1 MSDLRFIIGLIIG
14 VILLITM
21 VAKTKIHAF
30 PALILSAIITGL
42 IGGMDTTAIVK
53 AITSGF
59 GNTLSSIGIIIGF
72 GVMMGQIFEL
82 SGAAETMALT
92 FIKIFGKKREH
103 IALAITGWVVS
114 IPIFCDSGFILLS
127 PIAKAISKKTSKS
140 IFVLGYSLAV
150 GLLISHHMILP
161 TPGPLAA
168 TVNYGADLGQ
178 SILMGIIFCIPMLI
192 GTLIYTNYVGSKIYQ
207 IPSDDGGWIR
217 EEKPNKKTEEDFE
230 LKPSRDDLPNA
241 FLSFLPILLPII
253 LILLGTVLG
262 NIFKSAD
269 KSNALISA
277 INFVG
282 NPVIAVG
289 IGLLI
294 SIFTL
299 TNKMSR
305 NETLKVMEL
314 GITGCGVILLVTGA
328 GGSFGQILKDS
339 GVANSIAEFIAS
351 TKIPAILIPFVI
363 ATVVRFIVGSGTV
376 AIVTSSS
383 ICAPLLNQLGI
394 NPTLGTMASCSG
406 AMFFSYFNDSYF
418 WVINRTLGVE
428 DIKEQ
433 IRHWSINTTIG
444 WAIGLITLLIF
455 DIFI

>member
-1 MSDLRFIIGLIIG
+1 M
-14 VILLITM
+14 
-21 VAKTKIHAF
+21 
-30 PALILSAIITGL
+30 
-42 IGGMDTTAIVK
+42 
-53 AITSGF
+53 
-59 GNTLSSIGIIIGF
+59 
-72 GVMMGQIFEL
+72 
-82 SGAAETMALT
+82 
-92 FIKIFGKKREH
+92 
-103 IALAITGWVVS
+103 
-114 IPIFCDSGFILLS
+114 
-127 PIAKAISKKTSKS
+127 
-140 IFVLGYSLAV
+140 
-150 GLLISHHMILP
+150 
-161 TPGPLAA
+161 
-168 TVNYGADLGQ
+168 
-178 SILMGIIFCIPMLI
+178 
-192 GTLIYTNYVGSKIYQ
+192 
-207 IPSDDGGWIR
+207 
-217 EEKPNKKTEEDFE
+217 
-230 LKPSRDDLPNA
+230 
-241 FLSFLPILLPII
+241 PILLPII

-262 NIFKSAD
+262 NIFKSAE
-269 KSNALISA
+269 SNAIISA

-394 NPTLGTMASCSG
+394 NPTLGTMSSCSG

-418 WVINRTLGVE
+418 WVINRTLVVE

>member
-1 MSDLRFIIGLIIG
+1 MSEIRFIIGLIIG

-30 PALILSAIITGL
+30 PALILAAIITGL
-42 IGGMDTTAIVK
+42 IGGMDTSSIVK
-53 AITSGF
+53 AVTSGF

-92 FIKIFGKKREH
+92 FIRIFGKKREH

-168 TVNYGADLGQ
+168 TVNYGADLGL
-178 SILMGIIFCIPMLI
+178 SILMGIAFSIPMII
-192 GTLIYTNYVGSKIYQ
+192 GTLIYTNYVGSKVYQ
-207 IPSDDGGWIR
+207 IPSDSGGWIR
-217 EEKPNKKTEEDFE
+217 EEKPDKVEEDFE

-253 LILLGTVLG
+253 LILLGTTLG
-262 NIFKSAD
+262 NIFKYAD
-269 KSNALISA
+269 KNSLIS
-277 INFVG
+277 IIDFIG

-305 NETLKVMEL
+305 TETIKVMEL
-314 GITGCGVILLVTGA
+314 GITGCGIILLVTGA

-351 TKIPAILIPFVI
+351 TKIPAILIPFTI

-394 NPTLGTMASCSG
+394 NPSLGTMASCSG

-418 WVINRTLGVE
+418 WVINRTLGVD

-433 IRHWSINTTIG
+433 IRHWSMNTTVA

>member
-1 MSDLRFIIGLIIG
+1 MSEIRFIIGLIIG

-30 PALILSAIITGL
+30 PALILAAIITGL
-42 IGGMDTTAIVK
+42 IGGMDTSSIVK
-53 AITSGF
+53 AVTSGF

-92 FIKIFGKKREH
+92 FIRIFGKKREH

-168 TVNYGADLGQ
+168 TVNYGADLGL
-178 SILMGIIFCIPMLI
+178 SILMGIAFSIPMII
-192 GTLIYTNYVGSKIYQ
+192 GTLIYTNYVGSKVYQ
-207 IPSDDGGWIR
+207 IPSDNGGWIR
-217 EEKPNKKTEEDFE
+217 EEKPDKVEEDFE

-253 LILLGTVLG
+253 LILLGTTLG
-262 NIFKSAD
+262 NIFKDAD
-269 KSNALISA
+269 KNNLIS
-277 INFVG
+277 IIDFIG

-305 NETLKVMEL
+305 TETLKVMEL
-314 GITGCGVILLVTGA
+314 GITGCGIILLVTGA

-339 GVANSIAEFIAS
+339 GVVNSIAEFIAS
-351 TKIPAILIPFVI
+351 TKIPAILIPFTI

-418 WVINRTLGVE
+418 WVINRTLGVD

-433 IRHWSINTTIG
+433 IRHWSMNTTVA

>member
-1 MSDLRFIIGLIIG
+1 MNQDIQIIIGLIVG
-14 VILLITM
+14 VILLIVM
-21 VAKTKIHAF
+21 IVKTKIHAF

-42 IGGMDTTAIVK
+42 IGGMGTDAIIK

-92 FIKIFGKKREH
+92 FVKIFGKKRED

-127 PIAKAISKKTSKS
+127 PIAKAISRKTSKS
-140 IFVLGYSLAV
+140 IFILGYALAV
-150 GLLISHHMILP
+150 GLVISHHMILP

-168 TVNYGADLGQ
+168 SVNYGADLGL
-178 SILMGIIFCIPMLI
+178 SVLMGVIFCIPMLI
-192 GTLIYTNYVGSKIYQ
+192 GTILYTRYVGSKVYQ
-207 IPSDDGGWIR
+207 LPSEDGGWVR
-217 EEKPNKKTEEDFE
+217 PTERMKEEDFE

-241 FLSFLPILLPII
+241 FLSFMPILLPII
-253 LILLGTVLG
+253 LILLGTILG
-262 NIFKSAD
+262 NIFTGENN
-269 KSNALISA
+269 NAVITVLKFI
-277 INFVG
+277 G

-289 IGLLI
+289 IGLLVC
-294 SIFTL
+294 IFTL

-305 NETLKVMEL
+305 TETIKVMEL
-314 GITGCGVILLVTGA
+314 GITGCGIIILVTGA

-339 GVANSIAEFIAS
+339 GVANSISEVIAS
-351 TKIPAILIPFVI
+351 TKIPAILIPFII
-363 ATVVRFIVGSGTV
+363 ATAVRFIAGSGTV

-394 NPTLGTMASCSG
+394 NPVLGTMASCSG
-406 AMFFSYFNDSYF
+406 ALFFSYFNDSYF
-418 WVINRTLGVE
+418 WVINRTLGVD

-433 IRHWSINTTIG
+433 IRHWSCNTTVA
-444 WAIGLITLLIF
+444 WAIGLVMLLIF
-455 DIFI
+455 DIFM

>member
-1 MSDLRFIIGLIIG
+1 MSEVRFIIGLIIG

-42 IGGMDTTAIVK
+42 IGGMDTSSIVK

-92 FIKIFGKKREH
+92 FIRIFGKKREH
-103 IALAITGWVVS
+103 IALAITGWLVS

-168 TVNYGADLGQ
+168 TVNYGADLGL
-178 SILMGIIFCIPMLI
+178 SIIMGIAFSIPMII
-192 GTLIYTNYVGSKIYQ
+192 GTLIYTNYVGSKVYQ
-207 IPSDDGGWIR
+207 IPSDNGGWIR
-217 EEKPNKKTEEDFE
+217 EEKPNKVEEDFE

-253 LILLGTVLG
+253 LILLGTTLG
-262 NIFKSAD
+262 NIFKDAD
-269 KSNALISA
+269 KNNLIS
-277 INFVG
+277 ILSFIG

-305 NETLKVMEL
+305 TETLKVMEL
-314 GITGCGVILLVTGA
+314 GITGCGIILLVTGA

-351 TKIPAILIPFVI
+351 TKIPAILIPFTI

-394 NPTLGTMASCSG
+394 NPALGTMASCSG

-418 WVINRTLGVE
+418 WVINRTLGVD

-433 IRHWSINTTIG
+433 IRHWSMNTTVA

>member
-1 MSDLRFIIGLIIG
+1 MNQDIQIIIGLIVG
-14 VILLITM
+14 VILLIVM
-21 VAKTKIHAF
+21 IVKTKIHAF

-42 IGGMDTTAIVK
+42 IGGMGTDAIIK

-92 FIKIFGKKREH
+92 FVKIFGKKRED

-127 PIAKAISKKTSKS
+127 PIAKAISRKTSKS
-140 IFVLGYSLAV
+140 IFILGYALAV
-150 GLLISHHMILP
+150 GLVISQHMILP

-168 TVNYGADLGQ
+168 SVNYGADLGL
-178 SILMGIIFCIPMLI
+178 SVLMGVIFCIPMLI
-192 GTLIYTNYVGSKIYQ
+192 GTILYTRYVGSKVYQ
-207 IPSDDGGWIR
+207 LPSEDGGWVR
-217 EEKPNKKTEEDFE
+217 PTERMKEEDFE

-241 FLSFLPILLPII
+241 FLSFMPILLPII
-253 LILLGTVLG
+253 LILLGTILG
-262 NIFKSAD
+262 NIFIGENN
-269 KSNALISA
+269 NAVITVLKFI
-277 INFVG
+277 G

-289 IGLLI
+289 IGLLVC
-294 SIFTL
+294 IFTL

-305 NETLKVMEL
+305 TETIKVMEL
-314 GITGCGVILLVTGA
+314 GITGCGIIILVTGA

-339 GVANSIAEFIAS
+339 GVANSISEVIAS
-351 TKIPAILIPFVI
+351 TKIPAILIPFII
-363 ATVVRFIVGSGTV
+363 ATAVRFIAGSGTV

-394 NPTLGTMASCSG
+394 NPVLGTMASCSG
-406 AMFFSYFNDSYF
+406 ALFFSYFNDSYF
-418 WVINRTLGVE
+418 WVINRTLGVD

-433 IRHWSINTTIG
+433 IRHWSCNTTVA
-444 WAIGLITLLIF
+444 WAIGLVMLLIF
-455 DIFI
+455 DIFM

>member
-1 MSDLRFIIGLIIG
+1 M
-14 VILLITM
+14 
-21 VAKTKIHAF
+21 
-30 PALILSAIITGL
+30 
-42 IGGMDTTAIVK
+42 
-53 AITSGF
+53 
-59 GNTLSSIGIIIGF
+59 
-72 GVMMGQIFEL
+72 
-82 SGAAETMALT
+82 
-92 FIKIFGKKREH
+92 
-103 IALAITGWVVS
+103 
-114 IPIFCDSGFILLS
+114 
-127 PIAKAISKKTSKS
+127 
-140 IFVLGYSLAV
+140 
-150 GLLISHHMILP
+150 
-161 TPGPLAA
+161 
-168 TVNYGADLGQ
+168 
-178 SILMGIIFCIPMLI
+178 
-192 GTLIYTNYVGSKIYQ
+192 
-207 IPSDDGGWIR
+207 
-217 EEKPNKKTEEDFE
+217 
-230 LKPSRDDLPNA
+230 
-241 FLSFLPILLPII
+241 PILLPII

-262 NIFKSAD
+262 NIFKSSD

>member
-1 MSDLRFIIGLIIG
+1 MSEIRFIIGLIIG

-30 PALILSAIITGL
+30 PALILAAIITGL
-42 IGGMDTTAIVK
+42 IGGMDTSSIVK
-53 AITSGF
+53 AVTSGF

-92 FIKIFGKKREH
+92 FIRIFGKKREH

-168 TVNYGADLGQ
+168 TVNYGADLGL
-178 SILMGIIFCIPMLI
+178 SILMGMLFSIPMII
-192 GTLIYTNYVGSKIYQ
+192 GTLIYTNYVGSKVYQ
-207 IPSDDGGWIR
+207 IPSDSGGWIR
-217 EEKPNKKTEEDFE
+217 EEKPDKVEEDFE

-253 LILLGTVLG
+253 LILLGTTLG
-262 NIFKSAD
+262 NIFKYAD
-269 KSNALISA
+269 KNNLIS
-277 INFVG
+277 IIDFIG

-305 NETLKVMEL
+305 TETLKVMEL
-314 GITGCGVILLVTGA
+314 GITGCGIILLVTGA

-351 TKIPAILIPFVI
+351 TKIPAILIPFTI

-394 NPTLGTMASCSG
+394 NPSLGTMASCSG

-418 WVINRTLGVE
+418 WVINRTLGVD

-433 IRHWSINTTIG
+433 IRHWSMNTTVA

>member
-1 MSDLRFIIGLIIG
+1 MSEIRFIIGLIIG

-30 PALILSAIITGL
+30 PALILAAIITGL
-42 IGGMDTTAIVK
+42 IGGMDTGSIVK
-53 AITSGF
+53 AITGGF

-92 FIKIFGKKREH
+92 FIKIFGKKREY

-127 PIAKAISKKTSKS
+127 PIAKAISKKTSKT

-150 GLLISHHMILP
+150 GLLVSHHMILP

-168 TVNYGADLGQ
+168 TVNYGADLGL
-178 SILMGIIFCIPMLI
+178 SIIMGIIFCIPMLI
-192 GTLIYTNYVGSKIYQ
+192 GTLIYTHYVGSKVYQ
-207 IPSDDGGWIR
+207 IPSDNGGWVRQENTNLNI
-217 EEKPNKKTEEDFE
+217 EENFE
-230 LKPSRDDLPNA
+230 LKPSRDDLPNV
-241 FLSFLPILLPII
+241 FLSFLPILLPIV
-253 LILLGTVLG
+253 LILLGTIIG
-262 NIFKSAD
+262 NIFKDTD
-269 KSNALISA
+269 KNNLILILSF
-277 INFVG
+277 IG

-305 NETLKVMEL
+305 TETLKVMEL
-314 GITGCGVILLVTGA
+314 GITSCGIILLVTGA

-339 GVANSIAEFIAS
+339 GVADTIADFIAS
-351 TKIPAILIPFVI
+351 TKIPAILIPFTI

-394 NPTLGTMASCSG
+394 NPTLATMASCSG

-418 WVINRTLGVE
+418 WVINRTLGVD

-433 IRHWSINTTIG
+433 IRHWSMNTTVA

>member
-53 AITSGF
+53 AITGGF

-92 FIKIFGKKREH
+92 FIKIFGKKREN

-217 EEKPNKKTEEDFE
+217 KEKPNKKAEEDF
-230 LKPSRDDLPNA
+230 
-241 FLSFLPILLPII
+241 
-253 LILLGTVLG
+253 
-262 NIFKSAD
+262 
-269 KSNALISA
+269 
-277 INFVG
+277 
-282 NPVIAVG
+282 
-289 IGLLI
+289 
-294 SIFTL
+294 
-299 TNKMSR
+299 
-305 NETLKVMEL
+305 
-314 GITGCGVILLVTGA
+314 
-328 GGSFGQILKDS
+328 
-339 GVANSIAEFIAS
+339 
-351 TKIPAILIPFVI
+351 
-363 ATVVRFIVGSGTV
+363 
-376 AIVTSSS
+376 
-383 ICAPLLNQLGI
+383 
-394 NPTLGTMASCSG
+394 
-406 AMFFSYFNDSYF
+406 
-418 WVINRTLGVE
+418 
-428 DIKEQ
+428 
-433 IRHWSINTTIG
+433 
-444 WAIGLITLLIF
+444 
-455 DIFI
+455 

>member
-1 MSDLRFIIGLIIG
+1 MQEIRFIIGLIIG
-14 VILLITM
+14 VISLITM

-42 IGGMDTTAIVK
+42 IGGMDTNSIVK
-53 AITSGF
+53 AITGGF

-92 FIKIFGKKREH
+92 FIKIFGKKREY

-127 PIAKAISKKTSKS
+127 TIAKAISKKTSKS

-168 TVNYGADLGQ
+168 TVNYGADLGL
-178 SILMGIIFCIPMLI
+178 SIIYGIIFSIPMLI
-192 GTLIYTNYVGSKIYQ
+192 GTLIYTNYVGSKVYQ
-207 IPSDDGGWIR
+207 IPSDNGGWVRQENVYRNID
-217 EEKPNKKTEEDFE
+217 EDFE
-230 LKPSRDDLPNA
+230 LKPSKDDLPNV
-241 FLSFLPILLPII
+241 FLSFLPILLPIV
-253 LILLGTVLG
+253 LILLGTIFG
-262 NIFKSAD
+262 NIFKDAD
-269 KSNALISA
+269 KNDLILILSF
-277 INFVG
+277 IG

-305 NETLKVMEL
+305 TETLKVMEL
-314 GITGCGVILLVTGA
+314 GITSCGIILLVTGA

-351 TKIPAILIPFVI
+351 TKIPAILIPFTI

-418 WVINRTLGVE
+418 WVINRTLGV
-428 DIKEQ
+428 DNIKEQ
-433 IRHWSINTTIG
+433 IRHWSMNTTVA

>member
-1 MSDLRFIIGLIIG
+1 MNQDIQIIIGLIIG
-14 VILLITM
+14 VILLIVM
-21 VAKTKIHAF
+21 IVKTKIHAF

-42 IGGMDTTAIVK
+42 IGGMGTDAIIK

-92 FIKIFGKKREH
+92 FVKIFGKKRED

-127 PIAKAISKKTSKS
+127 PIAKAISRKTSKS
-140 IFVLGYSLAV
+140 IFILGYALAV
-150 GLLISHHMILP
+150 GLVISQHMILP

-168 TVNYGADLGQ
+168 SVNYGADLGL
-178 SILMGIIFCIPMLI
+178 SVLMGVIFCIPMLI
-192 GTLIYTNYVGSKIYQ
+192 GTILYTRYVGSKVYQ
-207 IPSDDGGWIR
+207 LPSEDGGWVR
-217 EEKPNKKTEEDFE
+217 PTERMKEEDFE

-241 FLSFLPILLPII
+241 FLSFMPILLPII
-253 LILLGTVLG
+253 LILLGTILG
-262 NIFKSAD
+262 NIFIGENN
-269 KSNALISA
+269 NAVITVLKFI
-277 INFVG
+277 G

-289 IGLLI
+289 IGLLVC
-294 SIFTL
+294 IFTL

-305 NETLKVMEL
+305 TETIKVMEL
-314 GITGCGVILLVTGA
+314 GITGCGIIILVTGA

-339 GVANSIAEFIAS
+339 GVANSISEVIAS
-351 TKIPAILIPFVI
+351 TKIPAILIPFII
-363 ATVVRFIVGSGTV
+363 ATAVRFIAGSGTV

-394 NPTLGTMASCSG
+394 NPVLGTMASCSG
-406 AMFFSYFNDSYF
+406 ALFFSYFNDSYF
-418 WVINRTLGVE
+418 WVINRTLGVD

-433 IRHWSINTTIG
+433 IRHWSCNTTVA
-444 WAIGLITLLIF
+444 WAIGLVMLLIF
-455 DIFI
+455 DIFM

>member
-1 MSDLRFIIGLIIG
+1 MSEIRFIIGLIIG

-30 PALILSAIITGL
+30 PALILAAIITGL
-42 IGGMDTTAIVK
+42 IGGMDTSSIVK
-53 AITSGF
+53 AVTSGF

-92 FIKIFGKKREH
+92 FIRIFGKKREH

-168 TVNYGADLGQ
+168 TVNYGADLGL
-178 SILMGIIFCIPMLI
+178 SILMGIAFSIPMII
-192 GTLIYTNYVGSKIYQ
+192 GTLIYTNYVGSKVYQ
-207 IPSDDGGWIR
+207 IPSDSGGWIR
-217 EEKPNKKTEEDFE
+217 EEKPNKVEEDFE

-253 LILLGTVLG
+253 LILLGTTLD
-262 NIFKSAD
+262 NIFKDAD
-269 KSNALISA
+269 KNNLIS
-277 INFVG
+277 IIDFIG

-305 NETLKVMEL
+305 TETLKVMEL
-314 GITGCGVILLVTGA
+314 GITGCGIILLVTGA

-351 TKIPAILIPFVI
+351 TKIPAILIPFTI

-418 WVINRTLGVE
+418 WVINRTLGVD

-433 IRHWSINTTIG
+433 IRHWSMNTTVS

>member
-53 AITSGF
+53 AITGGF

-192 GTLIYTNYVGSKIYQ
+192 GTLIYTNYVGFKIYQ

-217 EEKPNKKTEEDFE
+217 EEKPNKKAGEDFE

-262 NIFKSAD
+262 NIFKSAE
-269 KSNALISA
+269 SNAIISA
-277 INFVG
+277 INFE
-282 NPVIAVG
+282 
-289 IGLLI
+289 
-294 SIFTL
+294 
-299 TNKMSR
+299 
-305 NETLKVMEL
+305 ETLL
-314 GITGCGVILLVTGA
+314 
-328 GGSFGQILKDS
+328 
-339 GVANSIAEFIAS
+339 
-351 TKIPAILIPFVI
+351 
-363 ATVVRFIVGSGTV
+363 
-376 AIVTSSS
+376 
-383 ICAPLLNQLGI
+383 
-394 NPTLGTMASCSG
+394 
-406 AMFFSYFNDSYF
+406 
-418 WVINRTLGVE
+418 
-428 DIKEQ
+428 
-433 IRHWSINTTIG
+433 
-444 WAIGLITLLIF
+444 
-455 DIFI
+455 

>member
-1 MSDLRFIIGLIIG
+1 MTQDIQIIIGLIVG
-14 VILLITM
+14 VILLIVM
-21 VAKTKIHAF
+21 IVKTKIHAF
-30 PALILSAIITGL
+30 PALILAAIITGL
-42 IGGMDTTAIVK
+42 IGGMGTDAIIK
-53 AITSGF
+53 AITGGF

-92 FIKIFGKKREH
+92 FVKIFGKKRED

-140 IFVLGYSLAV
+140 IFILGYALAV
-150 GLLISHHMILP
+150 GLVISHHMILP

-168 TVNYGADLGQ
+168 SVNYGADLGL
-178 SILMGIIFCIPMLI
+178 SVLMGVIFCIPMLI
-192 GTLIYTNYVGSKIYQ
+192 GTIIYTRYVGSKVYQ
-207 IPSDDGGWIR
+207 LPSDDGGWIR
-217 EEKPNKKTEEDFE
+217 PTEKIKEEDFE

-241 FLSFLPILLPII
+241 FLSFMPILLPII

-262 NIFKSAD
+262 NIFKEET
-269 KSNALISA
+269 NNTIIS
-277 INFVG
+277 ILKFIG

-289 IGLLI
+289 IGLLVC
-294 SIFTL
+294 IFTL

-305 NETLKVMEL
+305 NETIKVMEL
-314 GITGCGVILLVTGA
+314 GITGCGIIILVTGA

-339 GVANSIAEFIAS
+339 GVANSISEVIAS
-351 TKIPAILIPFVI
+351 TKIPAILIPFII
-363 ATVVRFIVGSGTV
+363 ATAVRFIAGSGTV

-394 NPTLGTMASCSG
+394 NPVLGTMASCSG
-406 AMFFSYFNDSYF
+406 ALFFSYFNDSYF
-418 WVINRTLGVE
+418 WVINRTLGVD

-433 IRHWSINTTIG
+433 IRHWSCNTTVA
-444 WAIGLITLLIF
+444 WAIGLVMLLIF
-455 DIFI
+455 DIFM